1 MPVDSS
7 KFGSQSS
14 KMSSSGSGGSNGG
27 SCSSVSDL
35 VLRSAGSIEEEEDS
49 KSTSSLGQTLIASDE
64 FDAAIE
70 ESMELLEKDALES
83 DLDEVEQ
90 HLVQLRRS
98 NSASSTNSSGAT
110 TPSTE
115 EESFIVSAQPPPHS
129 PLTEEDIDKKLAQF
143 NQSLQTRSPEGR
155 ANHHHVSFP
164 QPPPLPTVRFDR
176 YSVGVCRRRL
186 SQCKEEENEEEE
198 GGVINSALVAMKKS
212 TSLNTDT
219 STGERGLFLDEEE
232 EEEKVEVEVEE
243 KGSTTSEE
251 VKSPPVSRFTVTKT
265 EHKKKEDEKED
276 EKEEEKLTPLKIS
289 QLRPGVEA
297 MLRNTS
303 ARQNA
308 QTIHFPCSTPVQN
321 RISVQSMFE
330 PHLDR
335 RYFDSSLVEIR
346 AMDGSS
352 QAVNEEEVD
361 GGGGPDDVWVKRT
374 SEQSADVS
382 GGRWNKY

>member
-14 KMSSSGSGGSNGG
+14 KMSSSGSGGSTGG

-35 VLRSAGSIEEEEDS
+35 VLRSAGSIEEEDS

-115 EESFIVSAQPPPHS
+115 EESFIVSAQPSS

-232 EEEKVEVEVEE
+232 EEEEKVEVEE

-265 EHKKKEDEKED
+265 EHKMREDEKED
-276 EKEEEKLTPLKIS
+276 EKEEKKLTPLKIS